1 MVAGGSEV
9 KQLII
14 AHAQSLCISDGFA
27 EYSHYNF
34 REIFLYVV
42 YSPVFVLDS
51 RMVEVL
57 DAFETFGYG

>member
-1 MVAGGSEV
+1 MAGGSEV

-34 REIFLYVV
+34 REFFYTLCILLY
-42 YSPVFVLDS
+42 LC
-51 RMVEVL
+51 
-57 DAFETFGYG
+57 